1 MNTATT
7 GVARADAGV
16 ASATVN
22 TMQQIGGSIGT
33 ALLSTIFA
41 DVVKDSLSGL
51 SAAPTKLQQAQA
63 VIDGYHVAFG
73 ISAGVLVLVA
83 LAGGLLINRQSVR
96 LAKLERAASA
106 TTGSIPQR
114 RTSRPAP
121 RPEPLRSAP
130 GPPPVRPALLC
141 PRSATSHASIDA
153 WDVASPGLAEGTT
166 DPGRSGAH
174 GFGTPRGR
182 DGGVAHC
189 VGPPAAHQW
198 PRLP

>member
-41 DVVKDSLSGL
+41 DVVSNSLSGL
-51 SAAPTKLQQAQA
+51 TAAPTKLQQAQA
-63 VIDGYHVAFG
+63 TLDGYHVAFG

-96 LAKLERAASA
+96 VERLARAGSA
-106 TTGSIPQR
+106 TTGSIP
-114 RTSRPAP
+114 A
-121 RPEPLRSAP
+121 
-130 GPPPVRPALLC
+130 
-141 PRSATSHASIDA
+141 
-153 WDVASPGLAEGTT
+153 
-166 DPGRSGAH
+166 
-174 GFGTPRGR
+174 
-182 DGGVAHC
+182 
-189 VGPPAAHQW
+189 AAH
-198 PRLP
+198 